1 MTPARHYQQQSLQP
15 KQPATQKTPKQKF
28 RKKPMA
34 NDIRD
39 QPKNDSPLLAL
50 RRKIMESINA
60 ADIQTLKALIKE
72 SLREVLREERM
83 NLCQLLM
90 PFVSDD
96 EQAKIE
102 ASLGSPDDYNEDE
115 FIDLTNWVR
124 HGGLI

>member
-1 MTPARHYQQQSLQP
+1 
-15 KQPATQKTPKQKF
+15 
-28 RKKPMA
+28 
-34 NDIRD
+34 
-39 QPKNDSPLLAL
+39 
-50 RRKIMESINA
+50 MESTNIL
-60 ADIQTLKALIKE
+60 DSQTLKALIKE

-96 EQAKIE
+96 EQTEIE

-124 HGGLI
+124 HGGAIHL

>member
-1 MTPARHYQQQSLQP
+1 
-15 KQPATQKTPKQKF
+15 
-28 RKKPMA
+28 
-34 NDIRD
+34 
-39 QPKNDSPLLAL
+39 
-50 RRKIMESINA
+50 MESTNIL
-60 ADIQTLKALIKE
+60 DSQTLKALIKE

-96 EQAKIE
+96 EQAEIE

-124 HGGLI
+124 HGGSI